1 VQGSDAYRG
10 LEYSVLLLTI
20 LWIEAIVYF
29 AMKREFG
36 IPILN
41 YIWPLLATVLH
52 ISGVMAWF
60 FVSGASFGADC
71 TVHSGDENIS
81 FCAEEGSSFAMW
93 QMICYFF
100 GSIFYVLIYHRR
112 RDGVEG
118 GEEVIGT
125 TGSKKLQDM
134 DFYEDKRRPKDPD
147 SEQNETLNES
157 KGEQF
162 ISKLSKVITLSRP
175 TTTETDL
182 PQARTLETV
191 ETKVICAYC
200 DEEY

>member
-1 VQGSDAYRG
+1 
-10 LEYSVLLLTI
+10 
-20 LWIEAIVYF
+20 
-29 AMKREFG
+29 
-36 IPILN
+36 
-41 YIWPLLATVLH
+41 
-52 ISGVMAWF
+52 
-60 FVSGASFGADC
+60 
-71 TVHSGDENIS
+71 
-81 FCAEEGSSFAMW
+81 MW